1 MTKPAASFSDVKILL
16 LSGKNSDSAKK
27 SPAARGLTSS
37 QVRIRVLGRREPLIL
52 PLIGV
57 WARVQE
63 FLLLL
68 LLLLLKTINFSS
80 QHTPVTPVT
89 PVTPSFPPFPPSPP
103 SPSRGWGGQGSRLNL
118 ADLSRTA
125 KSCFSILVTNYK
137 Q

>member
-37 QVRIRVLGRREPLIL
+37 QVRNRFLGSRGPLKL

-63 FLLLL
+63 FLLLF
-68 LLLLLKTINFSS
+68 LLLLKTLNLSS
-80 QHTPVTPVT
+80 QHSPVTPVT
-89 PVTPSFPPFPPSPP
+89 PATHVTPVTP
-103 SPSRGWGGQGSRLNL
+103 
-118 ADLSRTA
+118 
-125 KSCFSILVTNYK
+125 ILYLIMYIMV
-137 Q
+137 

>member
-37 QVRIRVLGRREPLIL
+37 QVRNRFLGPRGPHIL

-57 WARVQE
+57 WACVQE

-68 LLLLLKTINFSS
+68 LLLLLKTLLLNKHIPAQWANL
-80 QHTPVTPVT
+80 
-89 PVTPSFPPFPPSPP
+89 
-103 SPSRGWGGQGSRLNL
+103 GGEAR
-118 ADLSRTA
+118 
-125 KSCFSILVTNYK
+125 
-137 Q
+137 